1 MAGPHP
7 RRRTKPEELAARLTR
22 GPWPWHAGGLVCLAV
37 LLGGTAAA
45 RADQPRERFGLEL
58 RIGGQAPRN
67 FPELGLY
74 ASVGFARS
82 WSAVLGYEVLRTY
95 GVWLPKSC
103 PTTVS
108 PAIMAGLR
116 SGVAY
121 RRRLRYGFGL
131 RGAALLGLSA
141 PELAAGPFPKHVN
154 GAVFDVALDLAATW
168 TWRVLEVALF
178 IDGSYNAGA
187 LSSHVCATSPR
198 VSAQVSE
205 VGLLYGLGAA
215 VRW

>member
-1 MAGPHP
+1 MAGRDP
-7 RRRTKPEELAARLTR
+7 RRTTKPAELAARLTR
-22 GPWPWHAGGLVCLAV
+22 GPWPLRAGGLVVLAM

-45 RADQPRERFGLEL
+45 RADLPRERVGLEL

-82 WSAVLGYEVLRTY
+82 WSVVLGYEALRTY
-95 GVWLPKSC
+95 GVRLPKSC

-121 RRRLRYGFGL
+121 RIRFRYGFGL
-131 RGAALLGLSA
+131 RGTALMGLSA
-141 PELAAGPFPKHVN
+141 PELAAGSFPDCVS

-168 TWRVLEVALF
+168 AWRVLEVALF
-178 IDGSYNAGA
+178 IDGSYNVGSV
-187 LSSHVCATSPR
+187 SSHACATSPSVR
-198 VSAQVSE
+198 RLVSE
-205 VGLLYGLGAA
+205 VGALYGLGVA